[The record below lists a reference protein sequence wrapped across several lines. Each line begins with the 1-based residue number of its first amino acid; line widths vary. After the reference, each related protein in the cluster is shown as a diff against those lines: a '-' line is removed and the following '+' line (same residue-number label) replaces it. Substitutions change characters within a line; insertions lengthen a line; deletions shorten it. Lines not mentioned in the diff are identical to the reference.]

1 MNMIV
6 NRKPPEEGP
15 AGTVTMSV
23 VSRLCGGTR
32 RKDNRVRQRTEAPE
46 RRRSDLLDAALQ
58 IVLDKG
64 VAGLTVDEVT
74 VRAEVAKG
82 TFYLYFRSKQQ
93 LLGALQDRFV
103 DDLTARQQAELDQLP
118 ADDWMGRLLHWMESS
133 IRGYLAHADLHDALF
148 RHPRAGGATSRP
160 SAGHGQAAHH
170 GHEADPAINQH
181 AAALAD
187 LLEAG
192 TAAGAFTL
200 TDPRAAAILL
210 YNTMHGTAD
219 YLVEQANHHETTD
232 SAADL
237 VKTVIAES
245 LKLCRRYVEP
255 AR

>member
-1 MNMIV
+1 M
-6 NRKPPEEGP
+6 
-15 AGTVTMSV
+15 
-23 VSRLCGGTR
+23 
-32 RKDNRVRQRTEAPE
+32 RQRTEAPE
-46 RRRSDLLDAALQ
+46 RRRSDLLDAALR

-82 TFYLYFRSKQQ
+82 TFYLYFRSKEQ
-93 LLGALQDRFV
+93 LLAALQDRFV

-148 RHPRAGGATSRP
+148 HHPRSTDAVSR
-160 SAGHGQAAHH
+160 SSTGHGQANRH
-170 GHEADPAINQH
+170 GHEANPALNQH
-181 AAALAD
+181 AAALAH

-200 TDPRAAAILL
+200 NDPHAAAILL

-219 YLVEQANHHETTD
+219 YLVERANHHETTD
-232 SAADL
+232 SATDF
-237 VKTVIAES
+237 VTTVIAES
-245 LKLCRRYVEP
+245 LNLCRRYAEP
-255 AR
+255 AG